1 MNKKINIRNIGILAI
16 SSLFMAMA
24 ISSTEDT
31 SKPSSTSPT
40 NKTALGA
47 ALQIGGIEASI
58 LNVQVSQGFKGVL
71 DDVKAPSQGGVFVVV
86 NWKYKN
92 VSKEPLGMF
101 DRPSINLI
109 SHDGVEYSADID
121 ASSDYASQAGD
132 DEKAVSD
139 LNPGLVSNVYEV
151 FEVSKDLFDA
161 GTWSLRISHDGST
174 EWFSIK

>member
-1 MNKKINIRNIGILAI
+1 MNKTLNIRNIGIVAI
-16 SSLFMAMA
+16 TSLFMAMA

-47 ALQIGGIEASI
+47 SLQIGGIEASI

-71 DDVKAPSQGGVFVVV
+71 DDVKAPSQGGIFVVV

-151 FEVSKDLFDA
+151 FEVSKDLFDS

-174 EWFSIK
+174 EWFSMK